1 MMNRW
6 KPRSLTCA
14 LIMAATLMAMPAS
27 AQQGSGSSAP
37 AGQPPNLQTALA
49 NDVGTLSEKF
59 AGPDPRRGRQI

>member
-1 MMNRW
+1 
-6 KPRSLTCA
+6 
-14 LIMAATLMAMPAS
+14 MAATLMAMPAS